1 MVYFPND
8 FSEFLTGMINSFNA
22 CSANK
27 SIFYLFYL
35 CFGLC
40 FGLIFWV
47 VFFFYC
53 VHVAIKALSFKM

>member
-40 FGLIFWV
+40 FGLIFLGC
-47 VFFFYC
+47 FFYR

>member
-27 SIFYLFYL
+27 SIFYL

-40 FGLIFWV
+40 FGLIFGL
-47 VFFFYC
+47 FFFYC

>member
-27 SIFYLFYL
+27 SIFYL
-35 CFGLC
+35 C
-40 FGLIFWV
+40 FGLILGL
-47 VFFFYC
+47 FFFYC

>member
-8 FSEFLTGMINSFNA
+8 FSEFLTGVINSFNA

-27 SIFYLFYL
+27 SIFYLFYT

-40 FGLIFWV
+40 FGLIFWGL
-47 VFFFYC
+47 FFYQ
-53 VHVAIKALSFKM
+53 VHVAIKALTFQM

>member
-47 VFFFYC
+47 VFFFT
-53 VHVAIKALSFKM
+53 VFM